1 MNGSRPRRGIP
12 GRRRRRGPLPM
23 PGAWARLATHACAL
37 GCRGPQGE
45 TPRAV
50 LEKGCGIVRGL
61 TRVRG
66 IRSQA
71 LSRREQS
78 VAARAAVENLVLRCS
93 LGAQLAGG
101 WLPVVE
107 EHPGPV
113 AWSSAMARI
122 TLTNEIYSAYLICMC
137 AYYMI
142 GDRIN
147 YVICASQSDSMPAA
161 CCPLYA
167 APLLT
172 GDLHDS

>member
-1 MNGSRPRRGIP
+1 MMSSLFQVETSVALKAPQHRVLDGGMVVGKRSSGSQDLSVGVHL
-12 GRRRRRGPLPM
+12 RRR
-23 PGAWARLATHACAL
+23 
-37 GCRGPQGE
+37 
-45 TPRAV
+45 
-50 LEKGCGIVRGL
+50 EK
-61 TRVRG
+61 
-66 IRSQA
+66 
-71 LSRREQS
+71 S